1 VGGGFLAVGG
11 VIFGVLEM
19 WWLGHRCGV
28 EAAAKAVGSGLASVR
43 FLFPLSWICLDL
55 SFDFLCWLIES
66 IGVSAYAFP
75 WV

>member
-11 VIFGVLEM
+11 AFLEM
-19 WWLGHRCGV
+19 WWLGHRRGMEV
-28 EAAAKAVGSGLASVR
+28 AARAVGSGLASVR

-55 SFDFLCWLIES
+55 SFDFLCWPIES
-66 IGVSAYAFP
+66 IGTSTDAFP